1 MIKTIYTNME
11 DIHALESFFECIT
24 YCSINSEGIEC
35 TKACYSKH
43 LETSLTANK

>member
-1 MIKTIYTNME
+1 MIKNIYSNIE
-11 DIHALESFFECIT
+11 DTDALESFFECIT

-35 TKACYSKH
+35 TTACYSKH

>member
-1 MIKTIYTNME
+1 MD
-11 DIHALESFFECIT
+11 DIHALERFFECIT

-35 TKACYSKH
+35 TTACYSKH

>member
-1 MIKTIYTNME
+1 MIKNIYSNIE
-11 DIHALESFFECIT
+11 DKDALKYFFECIT
-24 YCSINSEGIEC
+24 YCSINSDSIEC